1 MFTANLFRQIK
12 WRNSRPTA
20 KIKEFLSNKS
30 FLISAVFR
38 SFVIISCQLVNTTSK
53 LVKMSAPETLKLIH
67 FQTFHFYQS
76 LSANRLHKS
85 ISLILLFLKTVSYG
99 YVWFNISN
107 HSSFWTF
114 CVANNCVFWIS
125 NRTFPFSKSASKVY
139 SLEINQPLW
148 THASSESA
156 KVWRAGLELH
166 RTPLSE
172 LVIVCEVQIYICN
185 SGCLRHPKVYQVYR
199 DDRGLHFPS

>member
-1 MFTANLFRQIK
+1 MDSPLWDWIFWWYISCLKLKVRAGKVWKFVRYSVKCRLTGVMFTANLFRQIK
-12 WRNSRPTA
+12 WSSSRPTA
-20 KIKEFLSNKS
+20 KIKELLSNKS

-76 LSANRLHKS
+76 HSANRLHKS

-99 YVWFNISN
+99 YAWFNISN

-114 CVANNCVFWIS
+114 CA
-125 NRTFPFSKSASKVY
+125 
-139 SLEINQPLW
+139 Q
-148 THASSESA
+148 
-156 KVWRAGLELH
+156 
-166 RTPLSE
+166 
-172 LVIVCEVQIYICN
+172 
-185 SGCLRHPKVYQVYR
+185 
-199 DDRGLHFPS
+199 

>member
-1 MFTANLFRQIK
+1 MGLGSNWFPCQLFSPSSLCLGEKAVQSHCYINFTIITHFDQVNTIFERHYGIGSTGDTIIKVKKWELEKFENLFGILSSVVWLASCLQQIYSGK
-12 WRNSRPTA
+12 LKGGIAGQQQKLKNCCP
-20 KIKEFLSNKS
+20 KNL
-30 FLISAVFR
+30 FLISGVFR

-99 YVWFNISN
+99 YAWFNISN

-114 CVANNCVFWIS
+114 CG
-125 NRTFPFSKSASKVY
+125 
-139 SLEINQPLW
+139 Q
-148 THASSESA
+148 
-156 KVWRAGLELH
+156 
-166 RTPLSE
+166 
-172 LVIVCEVQIYICN
+172 
-185 SGCLRHPKVYQVYR
+185 
-199 DDRGLHFPS
+199 